1 VGEHLD
7 ASRKLRH
14 LALMRLWMVFAA
26 VLGFLCVALGAFAAH
41 GLADPQAQGWMRTG
55 AEYGFVHVL
64 ASLACVSL
72 IRAGA
77 PGARITPRLFLPGVV
92 IFSGTLAGLALG
104 GPRWLGAITPIGGV
118 LFLAG
123 WGTLACALR
132 RLEL

>member
-1 VGEHLD
+1 
-7 ASRKLRH
+7 
-14 LALMRLWMVFAA
+14 MRTWLTSAA

-41 GLADPQAQGWMRTG
+41 GLRDPQAQGWMRTG

-72 IRAGA
+72 IGI
-77 PGARITPRLFLPGVV
+77 GARRARFAPPLFLSGAA
-92 IFSGTLAGLALG
+92 IFLATLAGLALG

-123 WGTLACALR
+123 WGVLAWAVREVKL
-132 RLEL
+132 